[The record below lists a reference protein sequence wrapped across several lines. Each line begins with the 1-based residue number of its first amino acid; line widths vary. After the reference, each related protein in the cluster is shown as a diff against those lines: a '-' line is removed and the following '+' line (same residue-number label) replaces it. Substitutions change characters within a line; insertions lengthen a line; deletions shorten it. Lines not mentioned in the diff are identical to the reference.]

1 MDRGPDARGVIETC
15 LRLRDAAQARTGPGV
30 TFLRGNHEVM
40 ALRARAEGGHTLAN
54 WLYNG
59 GGATLLSYGHPPGLK
74 THGHSADER
83 PIDGWAEL
91 VPDDHWAFIE
101 DTAFFFDHPAYL
113 FVHAGAYPRLT
124 LAENR
129 RARPSRFLWERSH
142 LDPGADLS
150 HWEKPIVCGHTKVDA
165 PVSQPRL
172 VMVDTGAY
180 RPYTGRGR
188 GALTAAVLDPEDPA
202 RRAFV
207 AVPSGP
213 DAA

>member
-91 VPDDHWAFIE
+91 VPDDHWALEWHFA
-101 DTAFFFDHPAYL
+101 TADARVKL
-113 FVHAGAYPRLT
+113 SRLYPST
-124 LAENR
+124 
-129 RARPSRFLWERSH
+129 
-142 LDPGADLS
+142 
-150 HWEKPIVCGHTKVDA
+150 V
-165 PVSQPRL
+165 
-172 VMVDTGAY
+172 
-180 RPYTGRGR
+180 
-188 GALTAAVLDPEDPA
+188 A
-202 RRAFV
+202 RRCTKRPAL
-207 AVPSGP
+207 S
-213 DAA
+213 